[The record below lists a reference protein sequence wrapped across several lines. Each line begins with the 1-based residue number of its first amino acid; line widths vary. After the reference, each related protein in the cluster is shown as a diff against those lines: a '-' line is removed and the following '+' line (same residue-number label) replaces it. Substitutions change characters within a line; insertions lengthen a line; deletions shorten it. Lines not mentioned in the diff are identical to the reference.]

1 MKITRTVVVSIAA
14 SLVAIGVSAA
24 DEYVF
29 RYRKSVSAPP
39 EAKAPDPFSIPP
51 ELNKDPASIV
61 TSAPVTPTGLTA
73 MTAVSASGGA
83 KVSVNGGAFASTA
96 VISPGG
102 SFVVQT
108 TTPAAFGESVSYTVA
123 VGPETAI
130 WNVSTREQ
138 DTLPNPFTIPPL
150 TDQPLNTLVSS
161 ASVKP
166 TGFDGPVAISVDGG
180 GEISIN
186 DGAWISSGLLYM
198 GDSFRVR
205 MTSSEMHDTQKTVNV
220 TVGSAAPVPFTVRTA
235 ILDVIP
241 DDFSWTTATKVPR
254 STMIESE
261 PVIPVGYEAPT
272 TVVAKSGEF
281 SIDGGP
287 WITSGMIAPGQSI
300 RARIMSSSEYNSKVH
315 AIMSLGG
322 VAKGSFTVHT
332 RDGTEV
338 DPFTIPSIYDVEPDA
353 FVFTEPITPTGFEV
367 PIWVEVEKGSVYVDG
382 KDLGRVFK
390 IEPGQSFQ
398 IRVRAPYGY
407 NTSENVKVTIGNL
420 QTTFKVHT
428 RQPPDTTPDPITIP
442 SIYDVEP
449 DAFVFTEPITP
460 TGFEVPIWVEVEK
473 GSVYVDGKDLGRVFK
488 IEPGQSFQIR
498 VRAPYGYNTSENVK
512 VTIGNLQT
520 TFTVRT
526 KKKSS

>member
-96 VISPGG
+96 AIPPGG

-186 DGAWISSGLLYM
+186 DGAWISSGLLYT

-338 DPFTIPSIYDVEPDA
+338 DPFTIPPVYDAEPNTVVLSEPITPTGLFELPRPVQVLGGSVYVDGKMRVAFEVAPGQSFQAGMTAPNSYNSSKSVTVKVGNRQAYFTVYTRRPPDTTPDPFTIPSIYDVEPNA
-353 FVFTEPITPTGFEV
+353 IVFTEPITPTGFEV
-367 PIWVEVEKGSVYVDG
+367 PIPVEVANGLVYVDG
-382 KDLGRVFK
+382 QVRSVFK
-390 IEPGQSFQ
+390 VEPGQSFQ
-398 IRVRAPYGY
+398 IRVQAPNGY
-407 NTSENVKVTIGNL
+407 DKSQNVKVTIGN
-420 QTTFKVHT
+420 Q
-428 RQPPDTTPDPITIP
+428 
-442 SIYDVEP
+442 
-449 DAFVFTEPITP
+449 
-460 TGFEVPIWVEVEK
+460 
-473 GSVYVDGKDLGRVFK
+473 
-488 IEPGQSFQIR
+488 
-498 VRAPYGYNTSENVK
+498 
-512 VTIGNLQT
+512 QT
-520 TFTVRT
+520 TFTVHT